1 MPDTSP
7 GNQQVSYVGFSSSV
21 VVMEEYLRNTF
32 KATDD
37 ELAYLKRIVDLRT
50 KRRQPLTSDRSGYSY
65 PSVVIDDF
73 LYHGDLGHASNIGL
87 LNHLNIRHIVNVC
100 DCPLDKIIIEKYNV
114 LWINL
119 YDELQADI
127 KKHFDET
134 NEFLYN
140 CKQKQEKVLV
150 HCQMGISRS
159 STIVLAYLM
168 KYHHD
173 SLFKAYDYLLERRRM
188 AAPNMSFFLQLIRY
202 ENELRATKDI
212 DETKNNDDKQN
223 PIENLDPKQDPTIEN
238 VDNQMQQQS

>member
-1 MPDTSP
+1 
-7 GNQQVSYVGFSSSV
+7 
-21 VVMEEYLRNTF
+21 MEDYLRRSC

-37 ELAYLKRIVDLRT
+37 ELTYLRCILDLRT
-50 KRRQPLTSDRSGYSY
+50 KKRQPLTSDRNGFSY

-87 LNHLNIRHIVNVC
+87 LHRLNIRHIINIC
-100 DCPLDKIIIEKYNV
+100 DCPLEKLIIEKYNV

-127 KKHFDET
+127 KQHFDET
-134 NEFLYN
+134 NKFLYN
-140 CKQKQEKVLV
+140 CKQKNEKVLV

-159 STIVLAYLM
+159 STIILAYLM

-173 SLFKAYDYLLERRRM
+173 SLVKAYDYLLERRRM

-202 ENELRATKDI
+202 EHELRATKEI
-212 DETKNNDDKQN
+212 DETQNNDDKQN
-223 PIENLDPKQDPTIEN
+223 PIENLDSKQDLAIEN
-238 VDNQMQQQS
+238 FDN

>member
-1 MPDTSP
+1 MTDTSP
-7 GNQQVSYVGFSSSV
+7 GNQQVSYTGFGSSV
-21 VVMEEYLRNTF
+21 VVMEEHLRKSF

-37 ELAYLKRIVDLRT
+37 ELNYLKRVLDLRT
-50 KRRQPLTSDRSGYSY
+50 KRRQPLTFDRSGYSY
-65 PSVVIDDF
+65 PSIVIDDF
-73 LYHGDLGHASNIGL
+73 LYHGDLCHASNISV
-87 LNHLNIRHIVNVC
+87 LNQLNIQHIINVC
-100 DCPLDKIIIEKYNV
+100 DYPLDRIIIEKYNV

-127 KKHFDET
+127 KKYFDKT

-140 CKQKQEKVLV
+140 CKQKNEKVLV

-202 ENELRATKDI
+202 ENELRATKEI
-212 DETKNNDDKQN
+212 DETQNNDDKQN
-223 PIENLDPKQDPTIEN
+223 PIKNLDPKQDSAIEN
-238 VDNQMQQQS
+238 FDNQMQ

>member
-1 MPDTSP
+1 MTDTSS
-7 GNQQVSYVGFSSSV
+7 GYQQVPSVGLSSSV
-21 VVMEEYLRNTF
+21 CVMEDYLRRSF

-37 ELAYLKRIVDLRT
+37 ELNYLKRVIDLRS
-50 KRRQPLTSDRSGYSY
+50 KRRQPLTSKQTDYSY

-73 LYHGDLGHASNIGL
+73 LYHGNLGHASNIGL
-87 LNHLNIRHIVNVC
+87 LNQLGIRHIVNVC
-100 DCPLDKIIIEKYNV
+100 DCRLDKTIVEKYNV

-127 KKHFDET
+127 KKYFDAT

-140 CKQKQEKVLV
+140 CKRKNEKVLV

-188 AAPNMSFFLQLIRY
+188 ATPNMSFFLQLIRY
-202 ENELRATKDI
+202 EKELRAIKEI

-223 PIENLDPKQDPTIEN
+223 PIQNIDPAIEN
-238 VDNQMQQQS
+238 SHGQMQQ